1 MDKLEEIK
9 KILELQT
16 LKFSDF
22 QNSELIGKPVLIA
35 DSRIRNIRKVN
46 KTTFSVEDNMEDSRR
61 STLYLLRDGREEGAS
76 IWSGETAILINES
89 QEKLIKVLFGKLN
102 KISNIK
108 NLIKSNLESLT
119 LEQLLKIEN
128 IIKDVR
134 K

>member
-1 MDKLEEIK
+1 
-9 KILELQT
+9 
-16 LKFSDF
+16 
-22 QNSELIGKPVLIA
+22 
-35 DSRIRNIRKVN
+35 
-46 KTTFSVEDNMEDSRR
+46 MEDSRR